1 MVRFSLGCDP
11 TTRRVRNPRQY
22 RCCFLNENDQVV
34 RIEELVSCGDDETRR
49 EAMFLLAETGRIAA
63 YELWRNARKV
73 DEFKL
78 ASTPDLRTSE
88 VEAKLCRF
96 APVDELAYRYFFR
109 DYFSYYRRDPV
120 WIVRIAELEER
131 LDADGRARAC
141 TLAADPT
148 WTLPDKF

>member
-1 MVRFSLGCDP
+1 MLRFS
-11 TTRRVRNPRQY
+11 
-22 RCCFLNENDQVV
+22 
-34 RIEELVSCGDDETRR
+34 
-49 EAMFLLAETGRIAA
+49 ETGRISV
-63 YELWRNARKV
+63 YELWRNDRKV

-78 ASTPDLRTSE
+78 ASPPDPRTSE
-88 VEAKLCRF
+88 VEAKLCRL

-109 DYFSYYRRDPV
+109 DHFSYYRRDPV

-131 LDADGRARAC
+131 LAADGCGRAR